1 MTRKPTYEELRKRVE
16 ALERELEERQR
27 TDENRNVRLRELETV
42 FQNAPDAFVTLDVS
56 HRVVDWNEGAK
67 RIFGYSAEEALGRD
81 LDELISGEDVAD
93 EAKDFTQRV
102 FAGERVTSAE
112 SVRYARDGSPVHVL
126 FSGTPIYRQNELQR
140 IVGVYTDMTA
150 RKQAE
155 RDLEQSAR
163 KYRAIFENTGTAT
176 EIVEEDATIS
186 MVNAEFEELSGYSKE
201 EIEGRI
207 SFMPFVAN
215 RGDVEKMLGHHWQ
228 RISGG
233 ISVPRKYEADIIDR
247 KGNIRNTF
255 ITADLIPGTKQT
267 VVSLLDVTEYREL
280 QASYKQERDY
290 LDQILEF
297 SPDGIAI
304 VNKHGEFVRFN
315 RMAAELFGYTF
326 EEIRGRRAFD
336 FYANRE
342 EMERMLQTL
351 RSQGSVLNYEID
363 FLRKDGQRLP
373 CSLSISLL
381 RDRRGRP
388 TGSTSIIRD
397 LRPWKEMLQ
406 ELREQQEKFRGI
418 ATSALDAV
426 IMMDDQGRITFWNN
440 AAEKI
445 FGYASDEALYQD
457 LHELIAPERY
467 LETYRKNLPEFQRSG
482 TGPIIDQAIEITA
495 LHKDGTELPVELSLS
510 TLKLGNAFHSVGIV
524 RDISSRKKMEQ
535 KLQNMANTDQL
546 TGAYNR
552 YKFLEYLNYEINR
565 VKRNNA
571 PLSLVMFDIDHFKW
585 INDTHGHGTGD
596 ETLKEL
602 VRITGESLRDVDILT
617 RWGGEEFI
625 VLTPDTDKLSAS
637 VLAERLRRTVEEHD
651 FPGAGSVTI
660 SLGIV
665 QYAGNEAAED
675 LINRVDER
683 MYLAK
688 RSGRNRAK

>member
-1 MTRKPTYEELRKRVE
+1 MTPEPSYEELRNRVE
-16 ALERELEERQR
+16 ILERKLEERQR
-27 TDENRNVRLRELETV
+27 TDEERTVRLRELETV
-42 FQNAPDAFVTLDVS
+42 FENSPDAFVTLDTS
-56 HRVVDWNEGAK
+56 HRIVNWNKGAE
-67 RIFGYSAEEALGRD
+67 RIFGYSAEEAIGRD
-81 LDELISGEDVAD
+81 IDELISGEDVAD
-93 EAKDFTQRV
+93 EARDFTQRAL
-102 FAGERVTSAE
+102 AGEAVTSVE
-112 SVRYARDGSPVHVL
+112 SIRYARDGTPVHVL
-126 FSGTPIYRQNELQR
+126 FYGTPIYRQNKLQR

-150 RKQAE
+150 RKRAE
-155 RDLEQSAR
+155 REQEQIAG

-176 EIVEEDATIS
+176 AIIEEDATIS
-186 MVNAEFEELSGYSKE
+186 MVNTEFEELCGYSKE
-201 EIEGRI
+201 EIEGKT

-215 RGDVEKMLGHHWQ
+215 QGDVERIASYHWQ
-228 RISGG
+228 RRTEGA
-233 ISVPRKYEADIIDR
+233 SVPRKYETDIINR
-247 KGNIRNTF
+247 KGDIKNIF
-255 ITADLIPGTKQT
+255 VTADLIPGTKQT
-267 VVSLLDVTEYREL
+267 VISLLDVTGYRQL

-304 VNKHGEFVRFN
+304 VNKHGEIVRFN
-315 RMAAELFGYTF
+315 RIAAELFGYTF
-326 EEIRGRRAFD
+326 EEIQGRRAFD
-336 FYANRE
+336 FYADRE

-373 CSLSISLL
+373 SSVSINLL
-381 RDRRGRP
+381 RDRQGYP
-388 TGSTSIIRD
+388 TGSISIIRD

-418 ATSALDAV
+418 ASSALDAV

-445 FGYASDEALYQD
+445 FGYTSEEALYQD
-457 LHELIAPERY
+457 LHELIAPEHQ
-467 LETYRKNLPEFQRSG
+467 LETFRKNFPEFQRSG
-482 TGPIIDQAIEITA
+482 TGPRINESFEITA
-495 LHKDGTELPVELSLS
+495 LHKDGTEFPVELSLS
-510 TLKLGNAFHSVGIV
+510 TLKLGNAFHSVGLV
-524 RDISSRKKMEQ
+524 KDISRRKMMEA

-552 YKFLEYLNYEINR
+552 HKFLEYLDYEISR
-565 VKRNNA
+565 VKRNNS
-571 PLSLVMFDIDHFKW
+571 PLSLVMFDIDHFKR
-585 INDTHGHGTGD
+585 INDTYGHGTGD
-596 ETLKEL
+596 ETLREL
-602 VRITGESLRDVDILT
+602 VRITGETLRDVDILT

-665 QYAGNEAAED
+665 QYTGNEAIED

-688 RSGRNRAK
+688 RSGRNRVK